1 MVTTLSHLL
10 SDIPIGPIFLVV
22 AIVVVFY
29 LWTQYRQKMELI
41 KKGES
46 IVNFDSLEQM
56 KINHL
61 GKGIISITMSLG
73 ILVGHLLQSY
83 MSLDPW
89 VSYSTM
95 LLLFF
100 GIGALVFYGLIRD
113 Q

>member
-1 MVTTLSHLL
+1 MVTSLPLLL
-10 SDIPIGPIFLVV
+10 SDVLVGPIFIAV

-56 KINHL
+56 KTNHL
-61 GKGIISITMSLG
+61 SKGIISITLSLG
-73 ILVGHLLQSY
+73 ILFGYFLENNTALH
-83 MSLDPW
+83 PW
-89 VSYSTM
+89 VAYSTM
-95 LLLFF
+95 LLFFF
-100 GIGALVFYGLIRD
+100 GIGALVFYVLTRS

>member
-1 MVTTLSHLL
+1 MVTTLAILPL
-10 SDIPIGPIFLVV
+10 DITIGPLFIIV
-22 AIVVVFY
+22 AVVVIFY

-46 IVNFDSLEQM
+46 IVEFDSLEQM

-61 GKGIISITMSLG
+61 SKGIIGIALALG
-73 ILVGHLLQSY
+73 ILTAHLLDTY
-83 MSLDPW
+83 TSLNPW
-89 VSYSTM
+89 VCYPSM

-100 GIGALVFYGLIRD
+100 GLGALVFYGFIKN

>member
-1 MVTTLSHLL
+1 MVTALSLFP
-10 SDIPIGPIFLVV
+10 SDVPLGPVFIIV
-22 AIVVVFY
+22 AIVVLFY

-56 KINHL
+56 KTNHL
-61 GKGIISITMSLG
+61 SKGIIAITLSLG
-73 ILVGHLLQSY
+73 ILCGYFLESSTALN
-83 MSLDPW
+83 PW
-89 VSYSTM
+89 VAYSTM

-100 GIGALVFYGLIRD
+100 GIGALLFYVLIRS

>member
-1 MVTTLSHLL
+1 MVTNLPLSLY
-10 SDIPIGPIFLVV
+10 DVPVGPIFIAV

-46 IVNFDSLEQM
+46 LVNFDSLEQM
-56 KINHL
+56 KTDHL
-61 GKGIISITMSLG
+61 SKGIIAITLSLG
-73 ILVGHLLQSY
+73 ILSGYFLENNTALH
-83 MSLDPW
+83 PW
-89 VSYSTM
+89 VAYPTM

-100 GIGALVFYGLIRD
+100 GIGALAFYFLIRR

>member
-1 MVTTLSHLL
+1 MVTTLPLAL
-10 SDIPIGPIFLVV
+10 TDVPVGPVFLAV
-22 AIVVVFY
+22 AVVVIFY

-56 KINHL
+56 KTSHL
-61 GKGIISITMSLG
+61 SKGIIAITLSFG
-73 ILVGHLLQSY
+73 ILAGYFLESST
-83 MSLDPW
+83 SLHPW
-89 VSYSTM
+89 VAYSTM

-100 GIGALVFYGLIRD
+100 GLGALVFYVLIRR